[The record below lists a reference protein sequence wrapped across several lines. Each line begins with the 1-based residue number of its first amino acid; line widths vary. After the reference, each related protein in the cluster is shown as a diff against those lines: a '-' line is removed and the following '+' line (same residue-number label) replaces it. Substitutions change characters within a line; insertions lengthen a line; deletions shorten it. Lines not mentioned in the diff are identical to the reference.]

1 MAWGRS
7 ASGASCP
14 AMTTPLT
21 WTWRG
26 MVGCLALMQDVVEAL
41 QLQGHLRDGA
51 RQKGFIAR
59 HPVTPGDLSNS
70 HGGEQ
75 SAVLNGK

>member
-1 MAWGRS
+1 
-7 ASGASCP
+7 
-14 AMTTPLT
+14 
-21 WTWRG
+21 

-51 RQKGFIAR
+51 RKKGFIAR